1 MAAEC
6 SSERK
11 SHTFFTLNEK
21 LAIINLSDECMSAAI
36 IGKKQGRPIM
46 PNDKACYECKGKFS
60 QEIKSVIPENIRII
74 KK

>member
-1 MAAEC
+1 
-6 SSERK
+6 
-11 SHTFFTLNEK
+11 
-21 LAIINLSDECMSAAI
+21 MSAAI